1 MVLDVE
7 NLEDKVIKPGEV
19 LSIEDDVI
27 DYLNEVLE
35 NLADKV
41 LIEPDEVLDIKDEV
55 EDEVEDDVLY
65 FEGGPSL
72 WIATLTD
79 YS

>member
-1 MVLDVE
+1 MNVVLDVK

-19 LSIEDDVI
+19 LSIEDHVS

-41 LIEPDEVLDIKDEV
+41 LIEPDEVLDVKDEV
-55 EDEVEDDVLY
+55 EDEVLY

>member
-7 NLEDKVIKPGEV
+7 NLEDKVIKPGEF
-19 LSIEDDVI
+19 LGIEDDVI

-41 LIEPDEVLDIKDEV
+41 LIEPDEVLDV
-55 EDEVEDDVLY
+55 EDEVL
-65 FEGGPSL
+65 
-72 WIATLTD
+72 
-79 YS
+79 